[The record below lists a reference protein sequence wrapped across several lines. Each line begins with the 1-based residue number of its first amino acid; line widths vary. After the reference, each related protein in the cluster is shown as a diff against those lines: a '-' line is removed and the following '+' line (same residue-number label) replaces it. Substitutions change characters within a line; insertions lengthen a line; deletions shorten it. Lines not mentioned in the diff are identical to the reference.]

1 MANEHT
7 LKVQKTIPVSMTCS
21 DTTAITKGSVLTL
34 SDPNTVAQCVAAA
47 DKVAGIAY
55 VDKIA
60 NDGVTKIAVL
70 EGPGDR
76 LIGIASGSITVGDA
90 LVTAVGPTNNYLAS
104 ITGASIAAST
114 LSASAVIG
122 YALETAT
129 VGQLFLYK
137 LNITTL

>member
-34 SDPNTVAQCVAAA
+34 SDPNTVAQSVAAE

-60 NDGVTKIAVL
+60 GDGVTKIAVL

-76 LIGIASGSITVGDA
+76 LIAIASGSITVGDP

-104 ITGASIAAST
+104 GKATAIST
-114 LSASAVIG
+114 LSSSVVIG